1 MAEIL
6 TILIP
11 LFTVILIGYLCSF
24 NKRFMRAEAPIN
36 ALVFYVALPGMLF
49 LAVYEGTPLT
59 DFPPAYIWVILATII
74 GSSLLLFGLMIFGG
88 RRSSRVAAQVAMGGS
103 YGNIVYYGI
112 PIAIGLFGPVAGV
125 TFGIGQMV
133 HNLFFMIFYPVVV
146 SLLPGG
152 KRISYWAIFKRSVLF
167 NPVAMSI
174 IAGLA
179 YGYTG
184 LPLPTLV
191 SAPMELLGQI
201 ATPGALFCI
210 GLTFRQS
217 FKLFRAGSIKPIDL
231 GVTVFGK
238 LVILPIITA
247 VVVRVWFPDMGDV
260 WASSLI
266 LMAAMPTSTTAY
278 LSSAEFDD
286 DASLLASTVVMTS
299 LFSLITVPLVIFYL
313 V

>member
-1 MAEIL
+1 
-6 TILIP
+6 
-11 LFTVILIGYLCSF
+11 
-24 NKRFMRAEAPIN
+24 
-36 ALVFYVALPGMLF
+36 
-49 LAVYEGTPLT
+49 
-59 DFPPAYIWVILATII
+59 
-74 GSSLLLFGLMIFGG
+74 
-88 RRSSRVAAQVAMGGS
+88 MGGS

-112 PIAIGLFGPVAGV
+112 PIAIGLFGPIAGV

-152 KRISYWAIFKRSVLF
+152 KRVSYWAIFQRSVLL

-179 YGYTG
+179 YGYSG

-210 GLTFRQS
+210 GLTFRNS
-217 FKLFRAGSIKPIDL
+217 FTLFRAGSIKPSDL
-231 GVTVFGK
+231 AVTVVGK
-238 LVILPIITA
+238 LVILPLITA
-247 VVVRVWFPDMGDV
+247 AVVRLWFPDMSAV

-299 LFSLITVPLVIFYL
+299 VFSVVTVPLVIFFL
-313 V
+313 L

>member
-6 TILIP
+6 TILLP

-24 NKRFMRAEAPIN
+24 SSRFKRAEAPIN
-36 ALVFYVALPGMLF
+36 SLVFYVALPGMLF
-49 LAVYEGTPLT
+49 LSVFEGTPLT
-59 DFPPAYIWVILATII
+59 DFPPSYIWVILLTII
-74 GSSLLLFGLMIFGG
+74 GSSLLLFAVMLFGG
-88 RRSSRVAAQVAMGGS
+88 RRSSRVAAQVVMGGS
-103 YGNIVYYGI
+103 YGNVVYYGI
-112 PIAIGLFGPVAGV
+112 PIAIGVLGPEAGV

-146 SLLPGG
+146 GLLPGG
-152 KRISYWAIFKRSVLF
+152 KRVSYWAIVKRSILF

-174 IAGLA
+174 IVGLA
-179 YGYTG
+179 YGYSG
-184 LPLPTLV
+184 LSLPTLASV
-191 SAPMELLGQI
+191 PMELLGQI

-217 FKLFRAGSIKPIDL
+217 FKLFAGGSITPVDL
-231 GVTVFGK
+231 GVSVIGK
-238 LVILPIITA
+238 LVVLPLITA
-247 VVVRVWFPDMGDV
+247 AVVHAWFGDMGAI

-286 DASLLASTVVMTS
+286 DASLLAATVVVTS
-299 LFSLITVPLVIFYL
+299 LFSVITVPLVIYFL